1 MDGAPE
7 SFYANAA
14 FLHHERVACFWVG
27 SQAVTVLVD
36 ALDDGPGVRIRDTSE
51 GEAVALRTD
60 CEPNPEPASTDGFT
74 MPVDTAVE
82 IDARELHSP
91 SFEVVVFWQD
101 GEVSHRATPNDAPRL
116 PRGTYE
122 IDFSPPA
129 AKLYVRVEDAEPT
142 AEFVDDH
149 VYLDFG
155 DASRVVVGVRSHH
168 ETPVATVTTTD
179 DPRDL
184 MAAVSTFGSALKT
197 HSPDRSWPTLRGHPP
212 AIEHGSELDIPDQVA
227 PPDTG
232 VHIEVPPEYGAIYT
246 VAPLAYYLGATV
258 EPGNRP
264 RLIMGGQSVDLDA
277 DDLAGSVRSVL
288 EHVFTLDCVVR
299 MAGVYPFRTTA
310 VDELEDRVT
319 LDYETLFELPLA
331 ERTAAYM
338 DVARSATAGILE
350 WHYTADVAAD
360 SAYAPALPYL
370 VDELALVR
378 SPPQQSGQVDL
389 TPSLNALRESDGAV
403 ARSAADTTLAQ
414 LSGVVPSDT
423 ETPGRSWVA
432 DEFSPSAANPTVGSF
447 RRGFEWPQ
455 GDDPLDVHVVY
466 NDARL
471 DASDET
477 AYDTH
482 QIARTDVRVSHSL
495 TAAELREALY
505 EETDFLHFVGHV
517 TDDGMVCPDGTLDTR
532 TLAKTGVSAFFLNG
546 CRSYEQGRALLTAGS
561 VGGIVTVD
569 DVADDVAGRVGHD
582 ISLLLDSGFPLY
594 AVLDVLDRAG
604 MPAERYS
611 ILGSGTLAFRRD
623 PGGTPSMYDFD
634 TDDFDTDSDTA
645 SVSVQQYPY
654 DENGMGTFVAPS
666 YTAVDGVIADGSV
679 RRDPISYS
687 ELERLLDASPAPV
700 LLDGELRYT
709 PNLTMAD
716 FE

>member
-1 MDGAPE
+1 M
-7 SFYANAA
+7 
-14 FLHHERVACFWVG
+14 
-27 SQAVTVLVD
+27 TVRVD
-36 ALDDGPGVRIRDTSE
+36 ALDDGPGIRIRDTSE

-60 CEPNPEPASTDGFT
+60 CEPNLEPASTDGFT
-74 MPVDTAVE
+74 MPVDTAVA
-82 IDARELHSP
+82 IDAGELHAPVFLSP
-91 SFEVVVFWQD
+91 IFWQD
-101 GEVSHRATPNDAPRL
+101 GEVVHRATRDDAPRL
-116 PRGTYE
+116 SRGTYE

-129 AKLYVRVEDAEPT
+129 AKVYVRVEDAEPT

-149 VYLDFG
+149 TYLDFG

-168 ETPVATVTTTD
+168 ETPAGTVTTTE

-184 MAAVSTFGSALKT
+184 MAAVSTLGSALKT
-197 HSPDRSWPTLRGHPP
+197 ESPDRSWPTLRGHPP
-212 AIEHGSELDIPDQVA
+212 AIRRGDELDIPEAVA
-227 PPDTG
+227 APETG

-258 EPGNRP
+258 ESGTRP
-264 RLIMGGQSVDLDA
+264 RVVADGQSFDLNVN
-277 DDLAGSVRSVL
+277 DLPGSVRSVL

-310 VDELEDRVT
+310 VDELEERVE
-319 LDYETLFELPLA
+319 LEYERLFELPLD
-331 ERTAAYM
+331 ERTAEYFEIP
-338 DVARSATAGILE
+338 RSATEGILE

-360 SAYAPALPYL
+360 PEYASALPYL
-370 VDELALVR
+370 VDKLALVR
-378 SPPQQSGQVDL
+378 SPPQRSQQVDL
-389 TPSLNALRESDGAV
+389 TPSPDAARESDGV
-403 ARSAADTTLAQ
+403 LARSVVDTTSAP

-423 ETPGRSWVA
+423 GTPGRSWVA
-432 DEFSPSAANPTVGSF
+432 GDFSPSAANPTVGSF
-447 RRGFEWPQ
+447 RRGFDWPQ

-482 QIARTDVRVSHSL
+482 QTAETNLKVSYSL
-495 TAAELREALY
+495 TTAELREALY

-532 TLAKTGVSAFFLNG
+532 TLARTDVKAFLLNG

-594 AVLDVLDRAG
+594 AVLDVLDQIG
-604 MPAERYS
+604 TPVERYS
-611 ILGSGTLAFRRD
+611 ILGSGTLAFRQSASGL
-623 PGGTPSMYDFD
+623 PMLYDFNVD
-634 TDDFDTDSDTA
+634 EFDADSDTT
-645 SVSVQQYPY
+645 SVTIRQYPY
-654 DENGMGTFVAPS
+654 DENGMGAFAAPT
-666 YTAVDGVIADGSV
+666 YTPVDGVIADASA
-679 RRDPISYS
+679 RCDPISRS
-687 ELERLLDASPAPV
+687 ELERLLDSSPAPV